1 MSRAL
6 AKANSTLLVDVIP
19 PSPEMDVAARVN
31 YYHMLSREAG
41 GVAIRAAMAAGL
53 ELAKVQA
60 EKPGNLF
67 DRWIEA
73 NCSFTRRTAFRYL
86 AVARKAL
93 EGRVDA
99 LLEGSDD
106 ERKAAIDEATDEADS
121 KSLTELYIDLG
132 IVKKTPSNLG
142 GARPGAG
149 RPKKLTLEQ
158 MAAQAAALA
167 ADPET
172 AWRELSAAMGG
183 VDAFVVARDG
193 LGLLDG
199 AKLTAFRESALA
211 WAKRADEIL
220 EGRAKKTT

>member
-6 AKANSTLLVDVIP
+6 AKSSMLVEVIP

-31 YYHMLSREAG
+31 YYHALVRQTGE
-41 GVAIRAAMAAGL
+41 VTIRAAMAAGM